1 MNEFAALGL
10 DPRLV
15 EALTTLGYE
24 APTPIQQRTI
34 PLLLAG
40 GDVIGQAQTG
50 TGKTAA
56 FALPILQTIQ
66 PKTRT
71 TQALVLTPTRELA
84 MQVAE
89 AIHSYASKME
99 QVSVVPLYGGA
110 PIVPQLKRLDRG
122 VHVVVGTPGR
132 LIDHLDRGS
141 LSLANIKLIVLD
153 EADEMLKMGFIEE
166 VERILASA
174 PAERQIALFSATMP
188 DEVMRIAQRHLRNPE
203 RIEIEHKSVAA
214 PAIEQ
219 RFLNVSEGQK
229 LEVLTQILEIEPSE
243 AALIFR
249 RTKTGAAEL
258 AEKLEA
264 RGFAAVAMHGDM
276 TQTLRES
283 VIRRLRAGQVE
294 IVVATDVA
302 ARGLDV
308 EQISHVVNY
317 DVPYDVEAYVHR
329 IGRTGRA
336 GRSGIATLF
345 VTPRE
350 RRMMREIERYTGTQI
365 KPMKIPTRADVA
377 AARVAVFKETI
388 RKTIG
393 EGDLD
398 LYVGLVEQLVE
409 EGPFD
414 VTEVAAAAAKIANSQ
429 RSLVAAPEPPAQA
442 AVSSSAPPSD
452 RPDKTVR
459 LSMAVGKRDGIR
471 PADIVGSI
479 ANEADI
485 PGRDIGPI
493 DIREDI
499 TYVGVPE
506 RHVEIVLAKVGH
518 AKFRGRKV
526 NIRVAGNEPPP
537 PARRP
542 DRPDRYDRPD
552 RPDRPPGPPRYGARA
567 DRPAARP
574 DRDRPPRPDR
584 DHATRP
590 DRPSRPDRDHATRP
604 DRPSRPGGF
613 QRRDRDERDRGPA
626 RPGTGSRPGPR
637 DTPFYAGAK
646 KGTKRKR

>member
-1 MNEFAALGL
+1 MSQFAELGL
-10 DPRLV
+10 DPRIV
-15 EALTTLGYE
+15 ETLITHGYE

-34 PLLLAG
+34 PVLLAG
-40 GDVIGQAQTG
+40 RDVIGQAQTG

-56 FALPILQTIQ
+56 FALPILQAIQ
-66 PKTRT
+66 PKSRN

-89 AIHSYASKME
+89 AIHSYAAKME
-99 QVSVVPLYGGA
+99 HVSVVPLYGGA
-110 PIVPQLKRLDRG
+110 PIVPQLKRLERG

-141 LSLANIKLIVLD
+141 LDLSNVKLIVLD

-166 VERILASA
+166 VERILGSA

-188 DEVMRIAQRHLRNPE
+188 DEVMRIANRHLRNPE

-229 LEVLTQILEIEPSE
+229 LEVLTQILEIEP
-243 AALIFR
+243 ADAVLIFR

-258 AEKLEA
+258 AERLEA

-276 TQTLRES
+276 TQALRES
-283 VIRRLRAGQVE
+283 VIRRLRSGQVE

-308 EQISHVVNY
+308 EQITHVFNY
-317 DVPYDVEAYVHR
+317 DVPHDVEAYVHR

-336 GRSGIATLF
+336 GRSGVATLF

-350 RRMMREIERYTGTQI
+350 RRMMREIERFTGTQI
-365 KPMKIPTRADVA
+365 KPMKIPTRSDVA
-377 AARVAVFKETI
+377 AARVAVFKETV
-388 RKTIG
+388 RKTIAD
-393 EGDLD
+393 GDLD
-398 LYVGLVEQLVE
+398 LYMELVEQLVE

-414 VTEVAAAAAKIANSQ
+414 IAEVAAAAARIANSQ
-429 RSLVAAPEPPAQA
+429 RSLAVGREPEPAPAAQP
-442 AVSSSAPPSD
+442 SPRPAPHGD
-452 RPDKTVR
+452 ARHDERPHARPDTRSDKTVR
-459 LSMAVGKRDGIR
+459 LSMAVGRRDGIR

-493 DIREDI
+493 EIREDI
-499 TYVGVPE
+499 TYVGIPE
-506 RHVEIVLAKVGH
+506 RYVDTVIAKVGH
-518 AKFRGRKV
+518 AKFRGKKV

-537 PARRP
+537 AERRP
-542 DRPDRYDRPD
+542 DRPRPDSPRADRPRPD
-552 RPDRPPGPPRYGARA
+552 RPRPDRPPGPPRYGAR
-567 DRPAARP
+567 PE
-574 DRDRPPRPDR
+574 
-584 DHATRP
+584 TR
-590 DRPSRPDRDHATRP
+590 
-604 DRPSRPGGF
+604 
-613 QRRDRDERDRGPA
+613 ERDA
-626 RPGTGSRPGPR
+626 RGPR
-637 DTPFYAGAK
+637 DSYERRPPAREPRFTERRGAPTARPARSAKPEPFYAGAK
-646 KGTKRKR
+646 KGPKRKR